1 MTELMLP
8 AEDLPKNESLD
19 GGLTYFAFAKPRN
32 ASLRN
37 AKLGN
42 AQPRNTKP
50 RKSKPPNGKPTNGK
64 PRKVAAVLAP
74 TDSGSWAMPGC
85 LAGRYR
91 IERLLGAGGMGAV
104 YRARDLLSEQFGD
117 PDPYIA
123 LKVLSEE
130 FAKSPDAS
138 ALLYSEF
145 ALTRLLRHDNIVR
158 LHSFEVDTDCRR
170 AFITMEL
177 MRGLTL
183 DKLLCERPQGLPWN
197 EARKIVLPLL
207 NALAYTHARG
217 IVHGDIKPSNV
228 MVSEEG
234 VRLFD
239 FGLSQAQHGV
249 LHGLPHLSRER
260 FNAWTPGYAA
270 PEVLEGQPL
279 AASADLYGVACVIY
293 ELAGGKHPF
302 RRLPST
308 QARDE
313 NLGRVLLA
321 PRHLPKHCWPALRT
335 ALAFEVGARTITAAH
350 LRDALSTQTSWL
362 QRLRAMNN

>member
-1 MTELMLP
+1 MTELMP
-8 AEDLPKNESLD
+8 PVDDLLVSDEQDNN
-19 GGLTYFAFAKPRN
+19 LTYFAFAKP
-32 ASLRN
+32 
-37 AKLGN
+37 
-42 AQPRNTKP
+42 Q
-50 RKSKPPNGKPTNGK
+50 NGKPH
-64 PRKVAAVLAP
+64 PDVATLAP
-74 TDSGSWAMPGC
+74 TKASIGALPEL

-104 YRARDLLSEQFGD
+104 YRARDLLSEQFGE

-123 LKVLSEE
+123 LKILSEE
-130 FAKSPDAS
+130 FSATPDAS

-145 ALTRLLRHDNIVR
+145 ALTRCLRHDNVLR
-158 LHSFEVDTDCRR
+158 LHSFEVDTDCQR

-177 MRGLTL
+177 MRGMTL
-183 DKLLCERPQGLPWN
+183 DKLLCERPLGLPWH
-197 EARKIVLPLL
+197 ELRKIVLPLL
-207 NALAYTHARG
+207 DALAHTHARG
-217 IVHGDIKPSNV
+217 VVHGDMKPSNV

-239 FGLSQAQHGV
+239 FGLGQAQEGV
-249 LHGLPHLSRER
+249 LHGLPQLSRER

-270 PEVLEGQPL
+270 PELLEGQPL

-313 NLGRVLLA
+313 HLERELQA
-321 PRHLPKHCWPALRT
+321 PANLPKHCWPALRS
-335 ALAFEVGARTITAAH
+335 ALAFEAVDRTITATQ
-350 LRDALSTQTSWL
+350 LRDALGATSSL
-362 QRLRAMNN
+362 RQRLRFWA